1 MMIQTNRLSKSFG
14 GTEVLKTI
22 DLRVAA
28 KEIVVLL
35 GPSGSGK
42 STLLRCL
49 NGLEELSGGSV
60 EVNGVRVDSDMPARK
75 KSAGF
80 REIRRNAGM
89 VFQQFNLY
97 PHKTALGNVIESLLT
112 VKKLPREEA
121 ERIGCRLLERV
132 GLAAKK
138 DEYPSRL
145 SGGQQQRVAI
155 ARALAMEPSV
165 MLFDEPTSALDPE
178 LVGEVLEVMRQLAQ
192 EGMTMVVVTHEMKF
206 ARQVANRVVFM
217 DGGIIVEEREP
228 EAFFRSPGSE
238 RARKFL
244 NQLSEH

>member
-1 MMIQTNRLSKSFG
+1 MIQTKGLSKSFNG
-14 GTEVLKTI
+14 VEVLKNI
-22 DLRVAA
+22 DLHVAP

-49 NGLEELSGGSV
+49 NGLEEPSGGSL
-60 EVNGVRVDSDMPARK
+60 EVNGVHVDANLPARAK
-75 KSAGF
+75 KERF
-80 REIRRNAGM
+80 RDIRRNTGM

-112 VKKLPREEA
+112 VKKMKRAVAEE
-121 ERIGCRLLERV
+121 IGLKLLERV
-132 GLAAKK
+132 GLTAKK

-155 ARALAMEPSV
+155 ARALATEPAL

-178 LVGEVLEVMRQLAQ
+178 LVGEVLEVMRQLAK

-206 ARQVANRVVFM
+206 ARQAAHRIVFM
-217 DGGIIVEEREP
+217 DGGVIVEEQAARAVLHWSSNREG
-228 EAFFRSPGSE
+228 ETVSE
-238 RARKFL
+238 
-244 NQLSEH
+244 

>member
-1 MMIQTNRLSKSFG
+1 MMIQTVGLSKSFHNL
-14 GTEVLKTI
+14 EVLKSI
-22 DLRVAA
+22 DLQVAPR
-28 KEIVVLL
+28 EIVVLL

-49 NGLEELSGGSV
+49 NGLEELDGGSV
-60 EVNGVRVDSDMPARK
+60 EVNGIRVEAGMPSRRK
-75 KSAGF
+75 QAAF
-80 REIRRNAGM
+80 REVRRNAGM

-112 VKKLPREEA
+112 VKKMKREDA
-121 ERIGCRLLERV
+121 VQIGERLLDRV
-132 GLAAKK
+132 GLLAKK

-178 LVGEVLEVMRQLAQ
+178 LVGEVLEVMRQLAE
-192 EGMTMVVVTHEMKF
+192 EGMTMVIVTHEMKF
-206 ARQVANRVVFM
+206 ARQVANRIVFM
-217 DGGIIVEEREP
+217 DGGFIVEEQPP
-228 EAFFRSPGSE
+228 EAFFRNPQSE
-238 RARKFL
+238 RAKRFITQL
-244 NQLSEH
+244 NDH